1 MKNLSLWL
9 VKTPATYYSQ
19 GEQKVLK
26 SPPVYYKLDNIQVVD
41 LNQGAEN
48 LDEGVNG
55 NTKTKDSKI
64 IDTENGQMYVSPEDA
79 GMASVFIW
87 IGAAIVVVAV
97 LILVGYFGNRF
108 YSQKRWRYQAPGKY
122 QFF

>member
-1 MKNLSLWL
+1 M
-9 VKTPATYYSQ
+9 
-19 GEQKVLK
+19 LK